1 MNRNA
6 ISPRHNWQAKVEEIG
21 LTYHTPEGRTYW
33 DESVY
38 YQLNA
43 AEVDVLEKAGNDLHT
58 MCIAAAQHVVDENL
72 FDQLG
77 IPADAV
83 PYIKNSWE
91 RDDFSVYGRFDFI
104 YDGRTPPKMLE
115 YNADTPTALVEA
127 AVAQWYWLQDFN
139 RHADQ
144 FNSIHE
150 KLVVAWK
157 QFGGRSPG
165 RIHFGGIKEC
175 PEDEQTVL
183 YVQDTCH
190 QAGLVTSQLYIEDL
204 GCDREQKRFVDSES
218 QPVQNY
224 FKLYPWEWMWH
235 EEFAFSLKW
244 EACNFAEPM
253 WKMLLSNKG
262 LLPFLWKLYPGHPN
276 LLPAFFTA
284 EELAAA
290 TGGNAGYVKKP
301 KLSREGA
308 NVSVVLGGATV
319 QANEGDYGEEGFVF
333 QALAPMADF
342 DGNHPVCGVWIVN
355 HEACGLGIRED
366 KSLITG
372 NLSRFVPHLF

>member
-1 MNRNA
+1 MNRIA
-6 ISPRHNWQAKVEEIG
+6 ISPRHDWPAKVEEIG

-33 DESVY
+33 DESAY
-38 YQLNA
+38 YQFNA
-43 AEVDVLEKAGNDLHT
+43 AEVDILEKAGNDLHA
-58 MCIAAAQHVVDENL
+58 MCIQAAQHVIDENL

-83 PYIKNSWE
+83 PFLKNSWE

-104 YDGRTPPKMLE
+104 FDGRTPPKMLE

-127 AVAQWYWLQDFN
+127 AVAQWYWLQDFSRN
-139 RHADQ
+139 SDQ

-150 KLVVAWK
+150 KLVAAWK
-157 QFGGRSPG
+157 QFGARSPG
-165 RIHFGGIKEC
+165 KIHFGGIKEC

-190 QAGLVTSQLYIEDL
+190 QAGLATSQLYIEDI
-204 GCDREQKRFVDSES
+204 GCDRDQKRFVDLEN
-218 QPVQNY
+218 QPVRNY

-235 EEFAFSLKW
+235 EEFSFSLKW
-244 EACNFAEPM
+244 EACNFVEPM

-262 LLPFLWKLYPGHPN
+262 LLPILWKLYPGHPN
-276 LLPAFFTA
+276 LLPAFFSA
-284 EELAAA
+284 DELTTV
-290 TGGNAGYVKKP
+290 TGANAGYVKKP

-308 NVSVVLGGATV
+308 NVSIVLGSATV
-319 QANEGDYGEEGFVF
+319 QTNDGDYGEEGFIY
-333 QALAPMADF
+333 QALAPLAEF

-366 KSLITG
+366 RSLITG